1 MTDKETQHNV
11 QQLLQLAKQFA
22 IESLSEKMAL
32 EVFLKICLDENL
44 LIREG
49 ISIKEKENLK
59 AVLTKTYNTF
69 LMILDNLD
77 LTTSSNVTEH

>member
-1 MTDKETQHNV
+1 MTDKETTYNINH
-11 QQLLQLAKQFA
+11 LLALAKQFA
-22 IESLSEKMAL
+22 IESLSEKVAL

-49 ISIKEKENLK
+49 ISLKEKESIK
-59 AVLTKTYNTF
+59 ETLTKAYNTF

>member
-1 MTDKETQHNV
+1 MKDKETQHNV

-22 IESLSEKMAL
+22 IESLSDKTAL
-32 EVFLKICLDENL
+32 EVFLKICLDENV

>member
-11 QQLLQLAKQFA
+11 DQLLILAKQFA
-22 IESLSEKMAL
+22 IEYLSEKKPL
-32 EVFLKICLDENL
+32 EIFLKLCLDENL
-44 LIREG
+44 LAREG

-59 AVLTKTYNTF
+59 AVLTKTYNIF

-77 LTTSSNVTEH
+77 LTIKSNVTEH

>member
-11 QQLLQLAKQFA
+11 HQILQLVKQFA
-22 IESLSEKMAL
+22 IESLSEKVAL

-49 ISIKEKENLK
+49 ISLKEKESIK
-59 AVLTKTYNTF
+59 ETLTKAYNTF

>member
-44 LIREG
+44 LAREG